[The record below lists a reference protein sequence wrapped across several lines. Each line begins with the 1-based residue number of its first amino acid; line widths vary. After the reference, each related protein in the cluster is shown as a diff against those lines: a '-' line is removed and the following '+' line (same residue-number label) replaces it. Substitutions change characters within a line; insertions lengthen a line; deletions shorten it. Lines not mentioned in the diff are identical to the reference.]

1 MDAGEPLPGVLAG
14 LTLSP
19 QSELDTE
26 PEPELEPDPEP
37 ESDPDRDPEPAST
50 QSLRLSL
57 SAANTAAWAVSRW
70 ALCTLCDTLRSA
82 PYIAPCNATLSQY
95 RGLGQ
100 RLAAEGFVAVI
111 VGYETWPLADAAAQA
126 RAVRAALRHATAHA
140 AEWGGDASRVFLSG
154 QSSGAHISA
163 LALLDEVVASGADI
177 DGVGGGNGGV
187 CVCAGLIGMSGVYD
201 VAAHYAYETSRGVA
215 QACNHMCRRLQP
227 RARDAP
233 RREGLEAAR
242 L

>member
-1 MDAGEPLPGVLAG
+1 M
-14 LTLSP
+14 
-19 QSELDTE
+19 
-26 PEPELEPDPEP
+26 
-37 ESDPDRDPEPAST
+37 
-50 QSLRLSL
+50 
-57 SAANTAAWAVSRW
+57 
-70 ALCTLCDTLRSA
+70 
-82 PYIAPCNATLSQY
+82 
-95 RGLGQ
+95 
-100 RLAAEGFVAVI
+100 
-111 VGYETWPLADAAAQA
+111 
-126 RAVRAALRHATAHA
+126 
-140 AEWGGDASRVFLSG
+140 FLSG

-163 LALLDEVVASGADI
+163 LALLDDVVASGADI

-242 L
+242 LQPYGHAPASLRGLRHRVASMRRTCNPTPQASMLHAACAPLAAHSPTLLLRRRGARLACARVLLLHGEKDAVAPQRGQTASHFWQQQNSALRPRQAR